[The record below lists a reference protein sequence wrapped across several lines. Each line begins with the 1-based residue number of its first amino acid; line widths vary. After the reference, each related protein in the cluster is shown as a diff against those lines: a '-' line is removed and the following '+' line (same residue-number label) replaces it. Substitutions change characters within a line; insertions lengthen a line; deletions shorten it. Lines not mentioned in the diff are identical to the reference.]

1 MKNKES
7 FAMMTENLNK
17 REYFMQ
23 NWYEETRKKTDHIFH
38 AITKHDFVVDLMQAT
53 LDKDIFGFYVNQDS
67 LYLAEYKKSLVN
79 VGTKCHRPDER
90 QFFYE
95 SATGIIQVEDALHNQ
110 FLEEQYRN
118 PTPSPTCELYNSY
131 VSRVVHHE
139 SVEVGIAAV
148 LPCFTIYKEVG
159 DFIVKMQ
166 GNRGSNPYQSWIET
180 YASDEFADAVQQA
193 IDIANTY
200 ALTAS
205 PENLAKME
213 EAFLKTSKL
222 EYMFWDSAYQQEAWK
237 I

>member
-1 MKNKES
+1 ME
-7 FAMMTENLNK
+7 
-17 REYFMQ
+17 
-23 NWYEETRKKTDHIFH
+23 NWYEKTREKTEHIFH
-38 AITKHDFVVDLMQAT
+38 AIIEHDFVIDLMQST

-67 LYLAEYKKSLVN
+67 LYLSEYKKSLVT
-79 VGTKCHRPDER
+79 VGTKCHHHNET

-95 SATGIIQVEDALHNQ
+95 AATGIIQVEDSLHKQ
-110 FLEEQYRN
+110 FLEDKYRN

-131 VSRVVHHE
+131 LARIVNNE
-139 SVEVGIAAV
+139 SAEVGIAAV

-159 DFIVKMQ
+159 DFILRMQ
-166 GNRGSNPYQSWIET
+166 GNRGSNTYQSWIDT
-180 YASDEFADAVQQA
+180 YASDEFAAVVQQA

-213 EAFLKTSKL
+213 EAFIKTSKL
-222 EYMFWDSAYQQEAWK
+222 EWMFWDSAYKQEAWK